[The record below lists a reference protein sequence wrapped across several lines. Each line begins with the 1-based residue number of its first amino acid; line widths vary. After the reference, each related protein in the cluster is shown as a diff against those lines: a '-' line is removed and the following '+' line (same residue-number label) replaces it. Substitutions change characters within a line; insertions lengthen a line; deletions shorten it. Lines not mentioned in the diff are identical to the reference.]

1 MMPAGKY
8 YIGDLAYVMHGE
20 WDEFCDLTIK
30 GNSLSNGEFSL
41 KDGRRFA
48 SFTTKYGDGSYFDEE
63 GRSYSVDAGL
73 IGCILVEDIDLSD
86 KSNFLNG
93 GQVVNFDRDFTTFS
107 SGGVIRIGNVVID
120 TEDME
125 C

>member
-8 YIGDLAYVMHGE
+8 YIGDLCYVMHGE
-20 WDEFCDLTIK
+20 WDEFCALTIQ
-30 GNSLSNGEFSL
+30 GNSLLNGEFSL

-125 C
+125 